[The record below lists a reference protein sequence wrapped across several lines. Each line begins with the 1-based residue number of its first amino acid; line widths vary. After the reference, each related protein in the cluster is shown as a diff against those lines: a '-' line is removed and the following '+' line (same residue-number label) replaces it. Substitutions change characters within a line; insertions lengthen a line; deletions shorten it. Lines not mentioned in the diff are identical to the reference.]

1 MIPALIWKVLS
12 WIWYTFI
19 STAEQ
24 PKEDTPTTEGAAS
37 SSKCPISGVTETEK
51 TKCPGAATQT
61 TKSEA
66 DEPVVAAKTAS
77 TVTQRQK
84 SAAATNE
91 TATTEECT
99 TGK

>member
-24 PKEDTPTTEGAAS
+24 PKEDSPTTPTEGG
-37 SSKCPISGVTETEK
+37 SKCPISGVTETEK
-51 TKCPGAATQT
+51 TKCPGAATKT
-61 TKSEA
+61 SNA
-66 DEPVVAAKTAS
+66 DDAEPVVAAKTAS

-84 SAAATNE
+84 SASATTE

-99 TGK
+99 TNQ

>member
-24 PKEDTPTTEGAAS
+24 PKEDSPTTTEGQ
-37 SSKCPISGVTETEK
+37 SKCPISGVTETTEK
-51 TKCPGAATQT
+51 IKCPGAATT
-61 TKSEA
+61 TQNA
-66 DEPVVAAKTAS
+66 DNAEPVIAAKTAS

-84 SAAATNE
+84 SAAATTE

-99 TGK
+99 TNQ